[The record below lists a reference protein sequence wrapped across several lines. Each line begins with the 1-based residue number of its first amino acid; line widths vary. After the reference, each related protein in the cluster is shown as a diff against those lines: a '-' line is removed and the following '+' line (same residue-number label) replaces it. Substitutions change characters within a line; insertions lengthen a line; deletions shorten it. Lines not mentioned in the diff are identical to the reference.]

1 MLCQF
6 SMKKL
11 TGLLTIL
18 FLLSGCY
25 QTSIS
30 PMMVAGPIAGAS
42 QGSLVSS
49 ALSTGFNYVVKE
61 ETGKFPYQH
70 IVKRETEK
78 IVNKVVSVEKT
89 IIKASKDIKSKL
101 DQSPKVK
108 SKAVNLYNSVT
119 KIKKIAKET
128 FVANKPR
135 YSYLITEK

>member
-1 MLCQF
+1 
-6 SMKKL
+6 
-11 TGLLTIL
+11 
-18 FLLSGCY
+18 
-25 QTSIS
+25 
-30 PMMVAGPIAGAS
+30 MVAGPIAGAS
-42 QGSLVSS
+42 QGRLVSS

-119 KIKKIAKET
+119 KIKKTAKET